1 MSASLV
7 AATILVVLGIAA
19 GLLQLWFVPWAP
31 ETFVKIEM
39 TLGGLLAIVV
49 VLWFV
54 VREHRQD
61 KATRSGDRLD

>member
-7 AATILVVLGIAA
+7 AGTILVVLGIAA
-19 GLLQLWFVPWAP
+19 GLLQLWFAPWTP